1 MPRIADIIATPRA
14 ARVPPALAFW
24 QEEAEGFEKRLIDVL
39 AALDEAGVDPD
50 DKLEEGDAVRA
61 IASLAREAPAAKRE
75 RALITELIGAGKSKS
90 QIEDA
95 LVKQYGEQVLATPRS
110 NGFDLWAWLIPAGLI
125 LLAAV
130 GLFALINSWRRGPA
144 DEPIAE
150 PVQPLDDADAARV
163 DAELRARD

>member
-1 MPRIADIIATPRA
+1 MTRLLSLLAVLALLATPA
-14 ARVPPALAFW
+14 VAMASEAKPTLA
-24 QEEAEGFEKRLIDVL
+24 EIE
-39 AALDEAGVDPD
+39 
-50 DKLEEGDAVRA
+50 DAVMCTVCGVPL
-61 IASLAREAPAAKRE
+61 SLAREAPAAKRE

>member
-1 MPRIADIIATPRA
+1 MTRLLSLLAVLALLATPA
-14 ARVPPALAFW
+14 VAMASEAKPTLA
-24 QEEAEGFEKRLIDVL
+24 EIE
-39 AALDEAGVDPD
+39 
-50 DKLEEGDAVRA
+50 DAVMCTVCGVPL
-61 IASLAREAPAAKRE
+61 SLAREAPAAKRE

-130 GLFALINSWRRGPA
+130 GLFALINSWRRGPV